1 MLHLRKHKGPLTAW
15 KLGWVL
21 ITGEWKMHFERSLK
35 GGLWKMQQGTQSRR
49 RARSCG
55 SDVRGGLRAGA
66 ELGPA
71 ALMSQGALDL
81 RITREVM
88 PSGAL

>member
-1 MLHLRKHKGPLTAW
+1 
-15 KLGWVL
+15 
-21 ITGEWKMHFERSLK
+21 
-35 GGLWKMQQGTQSRR
+35 MQQGTQSRR